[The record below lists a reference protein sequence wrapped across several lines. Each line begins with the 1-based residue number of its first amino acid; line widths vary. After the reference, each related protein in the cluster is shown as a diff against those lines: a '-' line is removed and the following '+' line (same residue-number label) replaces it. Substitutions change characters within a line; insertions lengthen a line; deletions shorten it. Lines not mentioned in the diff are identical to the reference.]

1 GDATAAQ
8 CAPPSLV
15 VIMVPLRPTAAHC
28 AALAQLMPH
37 KLAAVPVVVGYHRP
51 PPFVVA
57 STVPASPAAKQ
68 TCSLGQLTAWSGVEI
83 PELGLNHVVPPF
95 EVAAIQP
102 WFPTATHVIALAQA
116 IRLSQPA
123 IRGSYDVCQVEPPS
137 LVATAIMSA
146 VVWLSIPTA
155 MQAETVGHAIPVSA
169 PDSVATVAC
178 ATQVAPPSDVVITW
192 FPGPATAQKVRPW
205 QLTWPRS
212 SLTGV
217 CCDDHVLPSLV
228 AISSPNEPDA

>member
-1 GDATAAQ
+1 ML
-8 CAPPSLV
+8 PPSQ
-15 VIMVPLRPTAAHC
+15 AAVHR
-28 AALAQLMPH
+28 AALAHPIPH
-37 KLAAVPVVVGYHRP
+37 NLAAVPVGVGYQRP

-123 IRGSYDVCQVEPPS
+123 IRGS
-137 LVATAIMSA
+137 
-146 VVWLSIPTA
+146 
-155 MQAETVGHAIPVSA
+155 
-169 PDSVATVAC
+169 
-178 ATQVAPPSDVVITW
+178 
-192 FPGPATAQKVRPW
+192 
-205 QLTWPRS
+205 
-212 SLTGV
+212 
-217 CCDDHVLPSLV
+217 
-228 AISSPNEPDA
+228 